1 MNDISILLV
10 EGSPDERTLI
20 QEYLSAS
27 SPFNSNIREADSLAS
42 ALSLIEQQ
50 EFDVILLDLDLP
62 DSSGLDTAR
71 RIITEL
77 QETAVIVLSNPED
90 LELGRQSVHYGTEDY
105 IEKKFLSSAMLIKSI
120 DYAMERKKIIQE
132 KFDVLSDLVLALEKI
147 DYLESLLPICIGCK
161 KIYHDDS
168 QWLELE
174 EYAGKSPTTQ
184 RSRLICPD
192 CQKDIAKN

>member
-10 EGSPDERTLI
+10 AGSPEERTLI
-20 QEYLSAS
+20 QEYLSATS
-27 SPFNSNIREADSLAS
+27 SFNANMSEAESLAAAI
-42 ALSLIEQQ
+42 ALLDRR
-50 EFDVILLDLDLP
+50 EFDVILLDLALP

-77 QETAVIVLSNPED
+77 RQTAVIVLSNPED
-90 LELGRQSVHYGTEDY
+90 VELGRQAVRYGTEDY
-105 IEKKFLSSAMLIKSI
+105 IEKKFLSSAMLVKSI

-161 KIYHDDS
+161 KIFHEDN
-168 QWLELE
+168 QWLDLE
-174 EYAGKSPTTQ
+174 EYARTSAKTD
-184 RSRLICPD
+184 RNRLICPD
-192 CQKDIAKN
+192 CQKDLEKN